1 MRSLPVVIDS
11 TSLSEWPKCCKYS
24 VRTCY
29 VDVYSVSLHTVRV
42 KPEAIGALQR
52 RIGARL
58 RELRRA
64 KGISQEAFAEA
75 SGLHRTHMSLLERGR
90 INATISTLHQVAKA
104 LGVSLSE
111 FFRGI

>member
-1 MRSLPVVIDS
+1 MDS
-11 TSLSEWPKCCKYS
+11 ISLSDPLKCCKYS
-24 VRTCY
+24 VRTAY
-29 VDVYSVSLHTVRV
+29 VDVYSVSLHTVKV
-42 KPEAIGALQR
+42 KPEATGVLQR

-75 SGLHRTHMSLLERGR
+75 CGLHRTHMSLLERGR
-90 INATISTLHQVAKA
+90 INATISTLHHVAKA
-104 LGVSLSE
+104 LGIPLSE